1 MQFSVYTFGCKLNQL
16 ETEAVTDAFSQAGF
30 TFVPWSTVQRHSAPL
45 ALMVINTC
53 TVTSMA
59 DQKARRFIR
68 KLLNCYPDMCLIVT
82 GCYAQVEQEAI
93 AALESG
99 AVPRRLFVVPGE
111 RKDRLLTLPPL
122 LSGKEKAA
130 IPVLLDAWFASLSS
144 SAPGTNV
151 SNSNE
156 SDGSFSFQ
164 PERFASHSRALLKV
178 QDGCDRRCAFCR
190 VSIARGKSRSRR
202 AEEAL
207 AALKS
212 LENRKFSEVVISGV
226 NITQYWDPGFK
237 FDRLNFDRLKFD
249 LGALLDF
256 FLANTESVRLRL
268 SSLEP
273 DWLSQANLSASTGV
287 FTNPRVRPHFHLSVQ
302 SGSDTIIKKMNRSY
316 TKADIENAVSFF
328 RSVRADPFIACDII
342 AGFPG
347 ETEADFEETFA
358 LCRHLRF
365 AWIHAFPFS
374 ARPGTAAAGFPDK
387 VSEREASRRVERLTE
402 LAAACRR
409 EYIERWQGRE
419 VEAVVQA
426 GKETSAH
433 TPGMIAAVSENYLKL
448 LVSCGGAEVP
458 APGSLIRCRI
468 GGCITSEN
476 SRFDATAELSSVAG
490 ICAAEEISPH
500 SLKAS

>member
-1 MQFSVYTFGCKLNQL
+1 
-16 ETEAVTDAFSQAGF
+16 
-30 TFVPWSTVQRHSAPL
+30 
-45 ALMVINTC
+45 
-53 TVTSMA
+53 
-59 DQKARRFIR
+59 
-68 KLLNCYPDMCLIVT
+68 MCLIVT

-99 AVPRRLFVVPGE
+99 ASPRRLFVVPGE

-130 IPVLLDAWFASLSS
+130 IPAMLDTWFASLSP
-144 SAPGTNV
+144 SAPGTVV
-151 SNSNE
+151 SSGTTVPKE

-178 QDGCDRRCAFCR
+178 QDGCDRRCAYCR

-207 AALKS
+207 AALRS
-212 LENRKFSEVVISGV
+212 LENRKFSEVVIAGV
-226 NITQYWDPGFK
+226 NITQYWDSGSK
-237 FDRLNFDRLKFD
+237 LDRLNFD

-287 FTNPRVRPHFHLSVQ
+287 FANPRIRPHFHISVQ

-328 RSVRADPFIACDII
+328 RSVREDPFIACDII

-358 LCRHLRF
+358 LCQRLRF

-374 ARPGTAAAGFPDK
+374 ARPGTAAAGFPNK

-402 LAAACRR
+402 LAAACRH

-433 TPGMIAAVSENYLKL
+433 IPGIIAAVSENYLKL
-448 LVSCGGAEVP
+448 LVSCGGAEAS

-468 GGCITSEN
+468 GGCIASEN
-476 SRFDATAELSSVAG
+476 PRFDSTAELSSVSG
-490 ICAAEEISPH
+490 ICAAEEISPR